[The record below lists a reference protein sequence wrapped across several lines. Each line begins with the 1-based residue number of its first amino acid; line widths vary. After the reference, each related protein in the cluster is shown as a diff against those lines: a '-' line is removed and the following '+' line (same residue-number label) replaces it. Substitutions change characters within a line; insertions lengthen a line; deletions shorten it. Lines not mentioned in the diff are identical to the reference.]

1 MEKKQKKQKKC
12 KKQRFAQKITFKAV
26 SMGPLFETRLCID
39 INTL

>member
-1 MEKKQKKQKKC
+1 MKKAKKAEKMRKKNDLHK
-12 KKQRFAQKITFKAV
+12 KITFKAV